1 MNEDHI
7 ICDLTGP
14 FEPVTFGPLEQ
25 IPMLCKHCGTRFVL
39 ALPASLTMVAIV
51 AKQFA
56 KEHRR
61 CKARPS
67 TTHPP
72 TG

>member
-1 MNEDHI
+1 V
-7 ICDLTGP
+7 CDLTGP
-14 FEPVTFGPLEQ
+14 FEPVTLGPLEQ
-25 IPMLCKHCGTRFVL
+25 LPMRCNHCGTRYVL
-39 ALPASLTMVAIV
+39 ALPMSVTMLAMVAR
-51 AKQFA
+51 QFA

-61 CKARPS
+61 CKPRPS